1 MRTKAG
7 VALLLM
13 CLVLPLAA
21 QQAET
26 PRVEIS
32 AGYAY
37 VRANE
42 PPGGCGCF
50 SLNGGSA
57 SVVYNLTR
65 NFGLV
70 GDLAVVHNGNVNGS
84 NLGVT
89 LTSYTFGPQYSL
101 PIHRLKPFVR
111 ILVGGVYESAGDSS
125 AFAANVGGGLDLH
138 LDRRWSLRILEADYY
153 LTHFPNGVNSHQNN
167 LRIGTGLV
175 FSF

>member
-7 VALLLM
+7 AALFLM
-13 CLVLPLAA
+13 CFVLPLAA

-32 AGYAY
+32 AGYTY
-37 VRANE
+37 VRTNA

-57 SVVYNLTR
+57 SVAYRVMR
-65 NFGLV
+65 HFGLV

-89 LTSYTFGPQYSL
+89 LTSYTFGPQFSL
-101 PIHRLKPFVR
+101 PIHRLTPFGR
-111 ILVGGVYESAGDSS
+111 ILVGGAYESAGDSS
-125 AFAANVGGGLDLH
+125 AFAANLGGGLDLR
-138 LDRRWSLRILEADYY
+138 LDRRWSLRLFEADYY
-153 LTHFPNGVNSHQNN
+153 LTHFANPVNSHQNN
-167 LRIGTGLV
+167 LRLGTGLV
-175 FSF
+175 FGF